1 MRFMMLMIPGGY
13 EKAGADVRPDAKAVE
28 ARAALADTRTLM

>member
-1 MRFMMLMIPGGY
+1 MSIRT
-13 EKAGADVRPDAKAVE
+13 GADVRPDAKAVE